1 MVLKPSLFNPPS
13 LTHCTNLGGTS
24 GGAGRRRSQGCC
36 RGCGGR
42 RGRVEVCGLGGVE
55 RGLEDPVAEPPVDLV
70 AFAVRLVYHIV
81 VDERVVGCKG

>member
-1 MVLKPSLFNPPS
+1 M
-13 LTHCTNLGGTS
+13 
-24 GGAGRRRSQGCC
+24 
-36 RGCGGR
+36 
-42 RGRVEVCGLGGVE
+42 CGLGGVE